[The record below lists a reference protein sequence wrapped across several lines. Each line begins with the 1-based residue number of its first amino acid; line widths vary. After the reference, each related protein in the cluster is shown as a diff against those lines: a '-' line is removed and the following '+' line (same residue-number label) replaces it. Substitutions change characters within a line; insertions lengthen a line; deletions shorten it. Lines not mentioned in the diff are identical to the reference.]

1 MNEIGLFC
9 GTFNPIHLGHLL
21 IAECAR
27 DQFALSKVL
36 FVTSPTPPHRSTGL
50 LPGEQRHQ
58 LVQAAIQGNTRFEAS
73 RLELDRGGTSYTVD
87 TVEQVLAAHSEP
99 TRVNLIIGGD
109 NLPFL
114 KDWHRSQELLTLC
127 RLIVVPRLRYLSE
140 AQAEAQVD
148 HGLSS
153 QNRNQNQSQTS
164 GHSQPGISQPGIS
177 QPGISQVVK
186 TIAQT
191 QPAQHH
197 TFDLGHEFKVVD
209 FPGIA
214 ISSSTIRKRI
224 ALNKTVLYMVPPAVE
239 KLIAEHGYYKATEG
253 GEPI

>member
-58 LVQAAIQGNTRFEAS
+58 LVQAAIQGNGRFEAS

-148 HGLSS
+148 QGQTG

-164 GHSQPGISQPGIS
+164 GHG

-191 QPAQHH
+191 QPAHHH
-197 TFDLGHEFKVVD
+197 TFDLGHEYKVVD

-224 ALNKTVLYMVPPAVE
+224 ALNKTVLYMVPPAVD

-253 GEPI
+253 EENI